1 MKTKY
6 LAWLPLFLMLLLA
19 GCSSSDDDYQAGPT
33 VKDDAEQV
41 YFSTDNEQTVILDPT
56 DLSTYKISLKVK
68 RNTTKG
74 ALAVP
79 VKTNSTT
86 SKGVVNKD
94 SVYFADGDSVANF
107 LVTIPD
113 TAKSGEGYNYS
124 YTLEGDEVDP
134 YTYLNGGIS
143 FSGMTTVPAT
153 VKIKCWIPGYLDTK
167 WEETALDLT
176 GGHYRITNF
185 MNSGYGIDFTISGSK
200 LNVSLPPNSPLW
212 SEDNEYGYGT
222 ELWWYIDD
230 YVHLYPY
237 GKDGGTDVTEL
248 VVLNNTSSYNRYYES
263 SKFGC
268 FYLEYFQTST
278 MSYEANWAWF
288 YFQFE

>member
-56 DLSTYKISLKVK
+56 DLSTYLISLKVK

-134 YTYLNGGIS
+134 YT
-143 FSGMTTVPAT
+143 
-153 VKIKCWIPGYLDTK
+153 
-167 WEETALDLT
+167 
-176 GGHYRITNF
+176 
-185 MNSGYGIDFTISGSK
+185 
-200 LNVSLPPNSPLW
+200 
-212 SEDNEYGYGT
+212 
-222 ELWWYIDD
+222 
-230 YVHLYPY
+230 
-237 GKDGGTDVTEL
+237 
-248 VVLNNTSSYNRYYES
+248 
-263 SKFGC
+263 
-268 FYLEYFQTST
+268 
-278 MSYEANWAWF
+278 
-288 YFQFE
+288 

>member
-6 LAWLPLFLMLLLA
+6 FAWLPLFLMLLLA

-33 VKDDAEQV
+33 VKADAEQV
-41 YFSTDNEQTVILDPT
+41 YFTTDNEQTVILDPT
-56 DLSTYKISLKVK
+56 DLSSYKISLKVK
-68 RNTTKG
+68 RNSTKG

-86 SKGVVNKD
+86 TKGVVNAD
-94 SVYFADGDSVANF
+94 SVYFADGDSIASF

-113 TAKSGEGYNYS
+113 TAKSGEGFNYS

-134 YTYLNGGIS
+134 YTYINGGIS
-143 FSGMTTVPAT
+143 FSGMATIPAT
-153 VKIKCWIPGYLDTK
+153 VKLKCWITGYLDTP

-185 MNSGYGIDFTISGSK
+185 MHSGYGIDFTISGSK
-200 LNVSLPPNSPLW
+200 LNVTLPPDSPLY
-212 SEDNEYGYGT
+212 SGENEYGYGT
-222 ELWWYIDD
+222 EIWWYTDD

-237 GKDGGTDVTEL
+237 GKDGGTDVTEFVIL
-248 VVLNNTSSYNRYYES
+248 SNVSSYNKYYES
-263 SKFGC
+263 SKAGF
-268 FYLEYFQTST
+268 FYIEYFQTSA
-278 MSYEANWAWF
+278 MANEVNWAPF